1 MKKLTVILISL
12 MLIGTVFASCGGN
25 ENTDVNEDTNEP
37 VASTEETKAS
47 AEENAVSDKIINDEG
62 EEFIVDTTVKGTIKE
77 GASSIDNSN
86 VVLCGKEYN
95 FPIKISELIAD
106 GWYFPEN
113 QVIENDVDPESYAR
127 TNGIYLFDGNG
138 SEITI
143 GEVYN
148 ELTEAAAIEE
158 CYISDLSLNIA
169 WEDITDF
176 VLPGGIVAGSTAAD
190 VLSVFGN
197 PNNADGFEWGYNL
210 DDQLS
215 YENNKTSGLTF
226 HFTFNDD
233 GTAYS
238 HIISVAH

>member
-1 MKKLTVILISL
+1 MKKLTVIFISL
-12 MLIGTVFASCGGN
+12 MLIGTAFASCGGN
-25 ENTDVNEDTNEP
+25 ENTDVNEDTNET
-37 VASTEETKAS
+37 VASTEETKAP

-106 GWYFPEN
+106 GWYFSEN

-143 GEVYN
+143 VEVYN

-158 CYISDLSLNIA
+158 CYISDLRLNIE
-169 WEDITDF
+169 WENITDF
-176 VLPGGIVAGSTAAD
+176 VLPGGIIAESTAAD
-190 VLSVFGN
+190 ILSVFGN
-197 PNNADGFEWGYNL
+197 PNKADGFESGYNL
-210 DDQLS
+210 DDQLT
-215 YENNKTSGLTF
+215 YENNSASGLSFTF
-226 HFTFNDD
+226 SFNDD

-238 HIISVAH
+238 YIISVAH